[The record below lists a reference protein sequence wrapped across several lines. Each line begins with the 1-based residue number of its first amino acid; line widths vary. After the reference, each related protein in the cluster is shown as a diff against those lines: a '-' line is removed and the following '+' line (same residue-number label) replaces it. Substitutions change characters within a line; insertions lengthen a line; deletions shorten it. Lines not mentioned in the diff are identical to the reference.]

1 MTHLEVLRAGIHAGV
16 QDLGR
21 PGHRDLGVPLS
32 GALDPLTLELAN
44 ALVGNPPGAGAIEL
58 LYGGITLC
66 AREGAVRFAFG
77 GTTGRLACHD
87 GTLRDIPPW
96 RSAVLGPDDTL
107 TLAAPSNT
115 AAAYL
120 AIEGGFALAP
130 VLGSVATYAP
140 GQLGGWQGRL
150 LLRGDRLPLVA
161 TAPTPGRERMMMH
174 AFEPTA
180 PALLRIMAGP
190 QHARFVRGALDALTG
205 SPYRVT
211 PSSNRTGLRLDGALL
226 QHAAGHDLLSEG
238 VTTGSLQVP
247 GSGQPVLLIAD
258 HPTVG
263 GYPKIATVIGAD
275 LAAAGRLRI
284 GASVRFALVDESHA
298 RIARIAASAERA
310 ALLASIRH
318 AD

>member
-1 MTHLEVLRAGIHAGV
+1 MTGLEVMRAGIHACI

-44 ALVGNPPGAGAIEL
+44 ALVGNPLGAGAIES
-58 LYGGITLC
+58 LYGGLTLR
-66 AREGAVRFAFG
+66 ARAGAVRFALG
-77 GTTGRLACHD
+77 GTTGRIERRD
-87 GTLRDIPPW
+87 GTLCDVPAW
-96 RSAVLGPDDTL
+96 RSAVLDPDDTL
-107 TLAAPSNT
+107 TVAAPSNT
-115 AAAYL
+115 AAAYV

-130 VLGSVATYAP
+130 ALGSVATYVP
-140 GQLGGWQGRL
+140 GPFGGWQGRL

-161 TAPTPGRERMMMH
+161 TAPTPGHERMMTLT
-174 AFEPTA
+174 FEPTA
-180 PALLRIMAGP
+180 PAVLRIMAGP

-211 PSSNRTGLRLDGALL
+211 PSSNRTGLRLDGAPL
-226 QHAAGHDLLSEG
+226 QHVAGHDLLSEG
-238 VTTGSLQVP
+238 VATGSLQVP

-284 GASVRFALVDESHA
+284 GASVRFALVDEHTA
-298 RIARIAASAERA
+298 NTARIAAHAERD
-310 ALLASIRH
+310 ALLASIRQ